1 MTGRRPHPLRRLPG
15 SALVT
20 ALALTAVVAVVAAPA
35 PAFAHSNGD
44 KVEITGVVTGPD
56 GRPLDGVQVQLEASR
71 SEFNFRRF
79 QRVNTHT
86 ARLSTL
92 TDDGGRYTLE
102 WPWNSY
108 FNSFELTVG
117 VPVRKAGGERF
128 EALERVDVT
137 QTLKKASPVVVAVVV
152 QNAEFVA
159 ALRKF
164 LAGIDSEDER
174 RVYRD
179 LGKPDKIEERVDS
192 ASGRAA
198 EATWWY
204 FESGQAYRFR
214 DGVLE
219 GVDRFDPV
227 KGF

>member
-1 MTGRRPHPLRRLPG
+1 VTGRRSHPFRRRPG
-15 SALVT
+15 VALVT
-20 ALALTAVVAVVAAPA
+20 AFALAAAAAAVAPA
-35 PAFAHSNGD
+35 LAHGNGD

-71 SEFNFRRF
+71 SEFSFRRF
-79 QRVNTHT
+79 QRVTTHT
-86 ARLSTL
+86 ARLTAL
-92 TDDGGRYTLE
+92 TDEGGRYTLE

-108 FNSFELTVG
+108 FNSFELAVG
-117 VPVRKAGGERF
+117 VPVRRPGGERF
-128 EALERVDVT
+128 EALERVDIT
-137 QTLKKASPVVVAVVV
+137 QRIKKASPVVVAVVV

-179 LGKPDKIEERVDS
+179 LGKPDKVEERVD
-192 ASGRAA
+192 AAGGGRA